1 MGNKRDATVIDSVV
15 VHCAATPNGQH
26 FTAEHID
33 QWHAER
39 GFKRDMSIRPGYA
52 KLQHIGYHYV
62 ITLDGQLHRGRP
74 LEEVGAH
81 AQGYNAKS
89 IGICMVGN
97 FEQRRP
103 SAKQLA
109 SFVALVDWLRDTAR
123 LGARPKFTVHRW
135 VDKNHTVCPGRYF
148 PYEDM
153 KQRWPS
159 WCGCS
164 GRLRVR
170 RSASKSLRP
179 SPPTS
184 SSARATGTRARDA
197 GGDGASGEGVVWK

>member
-1 MGNKRDATVIDSVV
+1 MGNKRDAAVIDSVV

-26 FTAEHID
+26 FTAEQID

-89 IGICMVGN
+89 IGICMVGTDQ
-97 FEQRRP
+97 FSLRQWEMLLKLIQR
-103 SAKQLA
+103 LE
-109 SFVALVDWLRDTAR
+109 ALLDTV
-123 LGARPKFTVHRW
+123 LKLYGHNELNPHKL
-135 VDKNHTVCPGRYF
+135 CPGFDVPAWVKRKF
-148 PYEDM
+148 
-153 KQRWPS
+153 
-159 WCGCS
+159 
-164 GRLRVR
+164 
-170 RSASKSLRP
+170 RP
-179 SPPTS
+179 L
-184 SSARATGTRARDA
+184 DHNIL
-197 GGDGASGEGVVWK
+197 EGSFL